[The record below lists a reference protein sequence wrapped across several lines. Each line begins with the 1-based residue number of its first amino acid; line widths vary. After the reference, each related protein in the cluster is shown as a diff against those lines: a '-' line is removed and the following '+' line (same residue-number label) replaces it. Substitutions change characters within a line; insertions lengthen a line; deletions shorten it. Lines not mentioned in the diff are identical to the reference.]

1 MDTGR
6 ITTVFGAGRLR
17 SVTRPSLRFRQAHDT
32 VAAVAVLIAVALCGL
47 VLVSFSW
54 RTGLTAFAL
63 TLCGL
68 VQAEFAR
75 HRARHATRPA
85 VSAVAVW
92 IIGAV
97 LTLPLA
103 AVLVVA
109 AVLHTHELL
118 RGPHRGAGQLGRVLA
133 GVGGAALAWLVLSS
147 LNWSFPAEVMSTGVV
162 LGAGL
167 AGLLYL
173 AVTDGPALLRGARG
187 LVLGAHPVV
196 GGHGVCTYTA
206 TRAAL
211 GVLLGLFAHFSVF
224 AIPFVLLPVAYLQR
238 SVHGRALRHA
248 AAHDPKTQ
256 LWNHAAWQTLSSA
269 ALAGHH
275 ARAAV
280 LMVDLDHFK
289 RLNDTYGHHA
299 GDDVL
304 TSVAHVLQTTTRR
317 NDIVARFGG
326 EEFSILLPGVTEDEA
341 CQAAERIRHQI
352 AALTVIT
359 TNLHGRP
366 TTISGVTAS
375 IGVSTT
381 HQASSVDD
389 LLVNADR
396 WLYQAKD
403 LGRNRVC
410 GPMLAAA

>member
-1 MDTGR
+1 
-6 ITTVFGAGRLR
+6 
-17 SVTRPSLRFRQAHDT
+17 
-32 VAAVAVLIAVALCGL
+32 
-47 VLVSFSW
+47 
-54 RTGLTAFAL
+54 
-63 TLCGL
+63 
-68 VQAEFAR
+68 
-75 HRARHATRPA
+75 
-85 VSAVAVW
+85 
-92 IIGAV
+92 
-97 LTLPLA
+97 
-103 AVLVVA
+103 
-109 AVLHTHELL
+109 
-118 RGPHRGAGQLGRVLA
+118 
-133 GVGGAALAWLVLSS
+133 
-147 LNWSFPAEVMSTGVV
+147 
-162 LGAGL
+162 
-167 AGLLYL
+167 
-173 AVTDGPALLRGARG
+173 
-187 LVLGAHPVV
+187 
-196 GGHGVCTYTA
+196 
-206 TRAAL
+206 
-211 GVLLGLFAHFSVF
+211 VLLGLFAQYSVL
-224 AIPFVLLPVAYLQR
+224 AVPFVLLPVIYLRR

-269 ALAGHH
+269 ALTG
-275 ARAAV
+275 ARSSAAV

-326 EEFSILLPGVTEDEA
+326 EEFSILLPGVTEEEA

-375 IGVSTT
+375 IGVATT
-381 HQASSVDD
+381 HDPNACVDD
-389 LLVNADR
+389 LMVHADR